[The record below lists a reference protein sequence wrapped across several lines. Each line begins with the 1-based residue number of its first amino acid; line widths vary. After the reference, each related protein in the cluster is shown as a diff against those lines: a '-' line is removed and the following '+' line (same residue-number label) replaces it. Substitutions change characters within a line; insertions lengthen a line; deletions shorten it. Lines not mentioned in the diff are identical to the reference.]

1 MKRLNATFDI
11 ENDLAEYKLRE
22 VLESMGAKHVKTL
35 PNTEH
40 LKDNVHYKAL
50 YKAERK
56 AKELKS
62 IFINNNRK

>member
-11 ENDLAEYKLRE
+11 ENDLAEYELRE

-35 PNTEH
+35 PNTDH
-40 LKDNVHYKAL
+40 LKDNTHYKAL

-56 AKELKS
+56 AKESKS
-62 IFINNNRK
+62 IFINNNRA

>member
-22 VLESMGAKHVKTL
+22 VLEGIGAKHVKTL

-40 LKDNVHYKAL
+40 LKDNTHYKAL

-62 IFINNNRK
+62 IFINNNRA

>member
-56 AKELKS
+56 AKESKS
-62 IFINNNRK
+62 IFINKHRK

>member
-1 MKRLNATFDI
+1 MKKLNATFDI

-62 IFINNNRK
+62 IFINNHRA